1 MITAMTEILNATVV
15 ALTLLAGLAGLAGL
29 AALIGYARHDMFTTL
44 RCPHVGLDETERP
57 HQIIF

>member
-15 ALTLLAGLAGLAGL
+15 ILTLLAGL